1 VAATSL
7 QPREAMGHQIQNY
20 LITPIQRL
28 PRYVMLLQE
37 LLKFTLEKDADFAE
51 LSEAIKKLM
60 IVANYVNDKKRE
72 VENLHAV

>member
-1 VAATSL
+1 
-7 QPREAMGHQIQNY
+7 
-20 LITPIQRL
+20 
-28 PRYVMLLQE
+28 MLLQE